1 MRFLRRGA
9 TEEGLEPKLESFWT
23 WWAGAKD
30 AIAKDIPARQV
41 ARRANEIS
49 AAVAAVDKRL
59 AWELSPGKTSQ
70 HMLVVT
76 PEGSAEVRPI
86 AIAWLNSAP
95 AADATWEYR
104 ASRQPGEPRTL
115 VIGGV
120 TVELSEMRAR
130 SQWDSDRELL
140 SVQLWHPA
148 FEPLPKQVRGQ
159 IAFLFLDN
167 VLGEDDVER
176 WIGAI
181 EIDETARTG
190 ETPEAL
196 ANEVRRQAEAATGD
210 QWVAA
215 ESTDAG
221 GDPVIIR
228 YNASIKR
235 IDHPFAAN
243 HLEVSFDSGMDDPD
257 GRQGRANAAA
267 AEQLA
272 DSLRDIAVDCA
283 YITDRRR
290 RTIHFACED
299 GPEALAIANAWADE
313 HRDLNP
319 KAKVEPD
326 PTWTF
331 RGLYGG

>member
-9 TEEGLEPKLESFWT
+9 TDDTLESRLERFWA
-23 WWAGAKD
+23 WWAGARD

-41 ARRANEIS
+41 ARRTNEIS
-49 AAVAAVDKRL
+49 SAVAGIDKRL
-59 AWELSPGKTSQ
+59 AWELAPGKTSQ

-86 AIAWLNSAP
+86 AIAWLQTAP
-95 AADATWEYR
+95 EADATWEYR
-104 ASRQPGEPRTL
+104 ASRQPGEPRTI
-115 VIGGV
+115 VVGGA
-120 TVELSEMRAR
+120 TVEPSEMRTR
-130 SQWDSDRELL
+130 STWDANRELM
-140 SVQLWHPA
+140 SVQLWHPS
-148 FEPLPKQVRGQ
+148 FEHMREQVRGQ

-167 VLGEDDVER
+167 LLGEDDVER

-196 ANEVRRQAEAATGD
+196 AYAVGQHAETATGD
-210 QWVAA
+210 QWVVA
-215 ESTDAG
+215 ETTDDQ
-221 GDPVIIR
+221 GDPVIVR

-235 IDHPFAAN
+235 IDHPFAGN
-243 HLEVSFDSGMDDPD
+243 HLEVSFDSGLGDPD

-267 AEQLA
+267 AEALA
-272 DSLRDIAVDCA
+272 ESLAGTAIDCA
-283 YITDRRR
+283 YTTDRRR

-299 GPEALAIANAWADE
+299 GPRALEIAALWADD
-313 HRDLNP
+313 HRDLDP
-319 KAKVEPD
+319 KAAVEPD

-331 RGLYGG
+331 RRTYGG

>member
-9 TEEGLEPKLESFWT
+9 SEEGLEPRLERFWA

-30 AIAKDIPARQV
+30 AIARDIPARQV
-41 ARRANEIS
+41 ARRTNEIS
-49 AAVAAVDKRL
+49 SAVAAIDKRL

-70 HMLVVT
+70 HMLIVT

-86 AIAWLNSAP
+86 ALAWLQSAP
-95 AADATWEYR
+95 EADAVWEYR
-104 ASRQPGEPRTL
+104 ASRQPGEPRTI
-115 VIGGV
+115 VVGGA
-120 TVELSEMRAR
+120 TVELSQMRTR
-130 SQWDSDRELL
+130 STWDASRELL

-148 FEPLPKQVRGQ
+148 FERMPEKIRGQ
-159 IAFLFLDN
+159 VAFLFLDN

-210 QWVAA
+210 QWAVAEGA
-215 ESTDAG
+215 DDQ
-221 GDPVIIR
+221 GDPVIVR

-235 IDHPFAAN
+235 IDHPFDAN
-243 HLEVSFDSGMDDPD
+243 HLEVSFDSGLDDPD

-267 AEQLA
+267 AEALA
-272 DSLRDIAVDCA
+272 ESLAGIAVDCA

-299 GPEALAIANAWADE
+299 GPLALEIATQWADQ
-313 HRDLNP
+313 HGDLNP
-319 KAKVEPD
+319 KATVAPD

-331 RGLYGG
+331 RRAYGG